1 MPRPDHDQ
9 RIARLSAAAR
19 RKSDDASARA
29 RRALMA
35 LDSRRAP
42 VNFNTVAAE
51 AGVSKD
57 FLYRHEELRTTI
69 MKRRQ
74 AGNAAPSIPSGER
87 TTENSAAVKL
97 AVATKALAALRVENK
112 ALREENARL
121 LGEVLTQR
129 KAPSVTNHSAPQ

>member
-1 MPRPDHDQ
+1 
-9 RIARLSAAAR
+9 
-19 RKSDDASARA
+19 
-29 RRALMA
+29 MA
-35 LDSRRAP
+35 LESRRAP

-74 AGNAAPSIPSGER
+74 GNTGPTTPPGER
-87 TTENSAAVKL
+87 TTESSAAVKL